1 MTISATTKF
10 IRQGLELDRYDG
22 ALAGDIVNQGDK
34 GLLVDFGGNKLRLL
48 GDFDYRNVE
57 ATGTID
63 TIRLEI
69 MNTIDGVAA
78 RRPVFTSRELG
89 YDAQDLLNLLQEST
103 GADLF
108 ATIFSGDDWIAG
120 SRWRDW
126 IDGFDGDDRLFGGAF
141 ADSLFGGR
149 GNDRLFGG
157 DDGDLLR
164 GDTGRDMLEGDG
176 GNDRMLGGTGADRLR
191 GETGDDSL
199 RGDAGHDL
207 LVGGKGNDTLIGGT
221 GNDSLRGM
229 EGEDVF
235 VFRPGFGQDRIHL
248 FTAEDSLVL
257 DDGFFAGGRTAE
269 DIVADFGQ
277 VLEGGILIDFG
288 ANEIFVGD
296 ITDPAQ
302 LANRIR
308 SYSEFFGA

>member
-22 ALAGDIVNQGDK
+22 ARAGDITNQGDN

-48 GDFDYRNVE
+48 GDFDYRDGE

-63 TIRLEI
+63 TIRLEV

-78 RRPVFTSRELG
+78 RRPVFTIRELG
-89 YDAQDLLNLLQEST
+89 YDAQDLLELLQEST

-108 ATIFSGDDWIAG
+108 ATLFSGNDWIVG
-120 SRWRDW
+120 SRWRDR
-126 IDGFDGDDRLFGGAF
+126 IEGFDGDDRLFGGAF
-141 ADSLFGGR
+141 ADSLFGGQ
-149 GNDRLFGG
+149 GDDRLFGG
-157 DDGDLLR
+157 DDGDVLR
-164 GDTGRDMLEGDG
+164 GDAGRDLLEGDG
-176 GNDRMLGGTGADRLR
+176 GNDKLFGGAGADRLR

-199 RGDAGHDL
+199 RGDDGNDL
-207 LVGGKGNDTLIGGT
+207 LVGGKGNDTLVGSA

-235 VFRPGFGQDRIHL
+235 VFRTGFGQDRIHL
-248 FTAEDSLVL
+248 FTTEDSLVL
-257 DDGFFAGGRTAE
+257 DDNFFAGGRTAE

-308 SYSEFFGA
+308 SYSEFFGL

>member
-10 IRQGLELDRYDG
+10 IRQGLELDHYDG

-48 GDFDYRNVE
+48 GDFDYRNGE

-63 TIRLEI
+63 TIRLEV

-78 RRPVFTSRELG
+78 RRPVFTIRELG
-89 YDAQDLLNLLQEST
+89 YDAQDLLDLLQEST
-103 GADLF
+103 GAELF
-108 ATIFSGDDWIAG
+108 ATLFSGNDWIAG
-120 SRWRDW
+120 SRWRDR

-157 DDGDLLR
+157 DDGDVLR
-164 GDTGRDMLEGDG
+164 GDAGRDLLEGDG
-176 GNDRMLGGTGADRLR
+176 GNDRLLGGTGADRLR
-191 GETGDDSL
+191 GETGDDNL

-207 LVGGKGNDTLIGGT
+207 LVGGKGNDTLVGNA

-248 FTAEDSLVL
+248 FTTEDSLVL
-257 DDGFFAGGRTAE
+257 DDSFFAGGRTAE